1 MINKVKLMKLKNHE
15 IEDFVK
21 YCIILKRLKE
31 LCYNKKLSKEEKYLF
46 TYIEDEKIKLKG
58 LIKKDKIIEKTAII

>member
-21 YCIILKRLKE
+21 YYIILKWLKE